1 MATEGIEYISGL
13 YKIESESV
21 DYTIE
26 QRAERRKKE
35 SYPII
40 LEFEQWLEDV
50 LNKIPD
56 YENGKK
62 DVLELLPGN
71 WRKSDKSL

>member
-1 MATEGIEYISGL
+1 
-13 YKIESESV
+13 
-21 DYTIE
+21 
-26 QRAERRKKE
+26 
-35 SYPII
+35 

-50 LNKIPD
+50 FNKIPD

-71 WRKSDKSL
+71 WGKSDKSL